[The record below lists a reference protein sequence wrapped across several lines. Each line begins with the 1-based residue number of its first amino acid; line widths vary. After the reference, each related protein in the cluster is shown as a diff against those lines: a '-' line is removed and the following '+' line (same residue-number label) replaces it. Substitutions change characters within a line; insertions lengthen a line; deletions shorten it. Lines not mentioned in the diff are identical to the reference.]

1 MPSPAKA
8 LYVKHFLC
16 ERPTGGTGSG
26 RNCSGVSSRVWEMWG
41 IPFSYCA
48 LLAVVVFFKVLEMPG
63 LVFMR

>member
-1 MPSPAKA
+1 
-8 LYVKHFLC
+8 
-16 ERPTGGTGSG
+16 
-26 RNCSGVSSRVWEMWG
+26 MWG